1 MKIGDQVEH
10 IPLPNGATLGKGT
23 VIEIK
28 HNVLNKLSVLV
39 SFHNYKG
46 KMNPR
51 WMVPETLIKRK
62 KNSKIFLLT
71 SATRQTTL
79 IE

>member
-23 VIEIK
+23 VIDIK
-28 HNVLNKLSVLV
+28 YIDLNKLLILV

-51 WMVPETLIKRK
+51 WMVPETLMK
-62 KNSKIFLLT
+62 K
-71 SATRQTTL
+71 
-79 IE
+79 EEE